1 MGGELIRSLDDGV
14 QVLVVFQ
21 DIAFVAPPQLRGEHI
36 HQTLPGHLLDGR
48 TLPPGIVTPLVGV
61 PVVMVLL
68 LSQRQRMQ

>member
-1 MGGELIRSLDDGV
+1 MRAIDTMARALSCL
-14 QVLVVFQ
+14 L
-21 DIAFVAPPQLRGEHI
+21 AAACLLLAA
-36 HQTLPGHLLDGR
+36 TLPGHLMDGR